1 MNSVTL
7 TGRLT
12 SKPEL
17 RYTSSNMANT
27 NFSLAVDRNFKNQN
41 GEREVDFINCV
52 AWGKLAETISNYC
65 DRGDKILIIG
75 RLQVSNY
82 EDEAGRHYVTQVV
95 ANSLEFI
102 SKKNNNTIQDKNSSD
117 KPKNNKLDDEVFK
130 EFGEQVR
137 LDESELPFN

>member
-1 MNSVTL
+1 MNSVIL

-41 GEREVDFINCV
+41 GEVEVDFINCM
-52 AWGKLAETISNYC
+52 AWNKLAETITKYC
-65 DRGDKILIIG
+65 DKGNKIMISG
-75 RLQVSNY
+75 RLQVSSY
-82 EDEAGRHYVTQVV
+82 ENETGKHYATKVI
-95 ANSLEFI
+95 ANEMEFI
-102 SKKNNNTIQDKNSSD
+102 SKNNTNKDNNNLD

-130 EFGEQVR
+130 EFGEQIM

>member
-1 MNSVTL
+1 MNSVIL

-41 GEREVDFINCV
+41 GEVEVDFINCI
-52 AWGKLAETISNYC
+52 AWNKLAETITKYC
-65 DRGDKILIIG
+65 DKGDKILISG
-75 RLQVSNY
+75 RIQVSNY
-82 EDEAGRHYVTQVV
+82 ENETGKHYVTKVI
-95 ANSLEFI
+95 ADKMEFI
-102 SKKNNNTIQDKNSSD
+102 SKNNTSKDNNSLD

-130 EFGEQVR
+130 EFGEQIM